1 MNTKSYQIYI
11 YQIVNNL
18 GFKQKK
24 TNFFKFVFDNYVFN
38 KPIK

>member
-18 GFKQKK
+18 RFKQKK
-24 TNFFKFVFDNYVFN
+24 TNFFKFVFDNYVFIT
-38 KPIK
+38 PIK

>member
-24 TNFFKFVFDNYVFN
+24 RTFLSSFLIIMYLLRQ
-38 KPIK
+38 

>member
-1 MNTKSYQIYI
+1 MNIKSYQIYI

-24 TNFFKFVFDNYVFN
+24 TNFFKLVFDDFVFNT
-38 KPIK
+38 PIK